1 MDDRCEYV
9 LRNFS
14 KRKEKSDK
22 KKKTFEDSMRFVIC
36 DLWETSALS
45 YRASYQY
52 MFIQTA
58 QPWLMIKFSTL

>member
-1 MDDRCEYV
+1 
-9 LRNFS
+9 
-14 KRKEKSDK
+14 
-22 KKKTFEDSMRFVIC
+22 MRFVIS